1 MMKDTPEKT
10 PYAEEP
16 QDFPSQNNADD
27 PEQQWLDEKP
37 AEEEK
42 PIAEHPTEED
52 QEEPATPM
60 TVETPEK
67 ANNEEETKQDQ
78 LEYPDL
84 DTPDQPPQRVSEV
97 EVESPLTPAQIDTP
111 IPRTQEFEVTKFKIK
126 KMPMLVK
133 KVPNRGCDF

>member
-1 MMKDTPEKT
+1 MGNICNAQQEPIIEKQKRKRGGPASSITDGARATQESEYTARTEYMMRDTPEKT

-42 PIAEHPTEED
+42 PIDEHPTEED

-67 ANNEEETKQDQ
+67 ADNEEETK
-78 LEYPDL
+78 
-84 DTPDQPPQRVSEV
+84 
-97 EVESPLTPAQIDTP
+97 
-111 IPRTQEFEVTKFKIK
+111 
-126 KMPMLVK
+126 
-133 KVPNRGCDF
+133 